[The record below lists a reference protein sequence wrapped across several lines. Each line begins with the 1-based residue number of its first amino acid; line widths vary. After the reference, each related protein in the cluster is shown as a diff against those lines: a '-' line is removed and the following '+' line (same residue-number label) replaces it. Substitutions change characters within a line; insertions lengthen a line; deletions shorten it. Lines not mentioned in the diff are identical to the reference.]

1 MRSPRVVLAWP
12 LTWISEALLLLSILL
27 HGPSSAC
34 HHWIAEL
41 LWRLNLRWMRVAI
54 FCPDLLLVFLC
65 TADEVTELCY
75 LKWEIFRL
83 KFVFVLFYFIH
94 IVLVQELLF
103 QRPELK
109 IGCNIIKHILVEKAQ
124 DFPCFEDLDHVLES
138 MIFVRILR
146 LVLALFH
153 EMHDVIEVAPKFIQ
167 VISLYLLCDVV
178 HDL

>member
-1 MRSPRVVLAWP
+1 MVNK
-12 LTWISEALLLLSILL
+12 LSQD
-27 HGPSSAC
+27 H
-34 HHWIAEL
+34 
-41 LWRLNLRWMRVAI
+41 
-54 FCPDLLLVFLC
+54 
-65 TADEVTELCY
+65 TETY
-75 LKWEIFRL
+75 
-83 KFVFVLFYFIH
+83 
-94 IVLVQELLF
+94 

-124 DFPCFEDLDHVLES
+124 DFPCFEDLDDILES